1 MERLRLDGG
10 IGSNDRDHGSHI
22 GHDHA
27 RALAHAAHRISV
39 ARMARSLAAI
49 ANGILLGMRIG
60 RHDGTGRIGTAM
72 GRERLVGGRDGCLKR
87 VDRQNLSDHTR
98 RGNQDL
104 LGLAANNLRGDVARL
119 ARAG

>member
-1 MERLRLDGG
+1 
-10 IGSNDRDHGSHI
+10 
-22 GHDHA
+22 
-27 RALAHAAHRISV
+27 
-39 ARMARSLAAI
+39 
-49 ANGILLGMRIG
+49 MRIG

-119 ARAG
+119 ARAQARPVSPVAAFALPELIETPAMMP